1 MRAVLVAKMLPVAWS
16 NNNNTFYFLVPFKVL
31 KGPVQHKIK
40 KKTNIKTHFKSYCIE
55 GVEESGSSEADES
68 SCNVVSKLG
77 AGDDSCFS
85 SVPFGDNCRVFCFGG
100 PKKITIITIIQ
111 TRGEE
116 GMSQDCVTVIYQGK
130 VVKQRRACS

>member
-16 NNNNTFYFLVPFKVL
+16 NNNNNTFYFLVPFKVL

-40 KKTNIKTHFKSYCIE
+40 KKTNI

-77 AGDDSCFS
+77 AADDSCCS
-85 SVPFGDNCRVFCFGG
+85 SVPFGDDCRVFCFGG

-111 TRGEE
+111 TRGDE